1 MFLLS
6 SISFIIFLK
15 TCSARKPV
23 FLIPGLMATRLH
35 GNVSRRTYWYC
46 SDIKDDDVWVND
58 VLMIPPL
65 YNCILE
71 YVGLHW
77 NNETNEVTQKEGVS
91 IGPVDFGGLEGI
103 AFVDEFEH
111 DTHFAPTYAPLANAL
126 KERGYVERETL
137 FGIPYDW
144 RYGMSHPDSFWA
156 DVKELIETAYEQNNK
171 EKVVLV
177 GHSMG
182 TIFINY
188 LCMTKM
194 TKEWRQ
200 KYIDSAFLIA
210 PSMGGSFLSFIAILT
225 RKIPFL
231 PFLGELPDSA
241 QKLGGVDIHNPNFEI
256 FGDRPLF
263 TDENGTNYAARDLKK
278 ALKSTG
284 IFDSDPSIEKIY
296 ELNEDWPTH
305 APIPFDFPVSI
316 IYNTAI
322 GTLVSL
328 DRSNGNEKYIYG
340 DGDLLVNAE
349 GFDYLC
355 NKWNT
360 TYEVDCLNLN
370 KIYPAA
376 NHLSIVWQN
385 VTMNRLFDRLE
396 NDNWKKLRK

>member
-1 MFLLS
+1 
-6 SISFIIFLK
+6 
-15 TCSARKPV
+15 
-23 FLIPGLMATRLH
+23 MATRLH
-35 GNVSRRTYWYC
+35 GIVSRRSYWYC

-188 LCMTKM
+188 LCMKKM
-194 TKEWRQ
+194 TK
-200 KYIDSAFLIA
+200 
-210 PSMGGSFLSFIAILT
+210 
-225 RKIPFL
+225 
-231 PFLGELPDSA
+231 
-241 QKLGGVDIHNPNFEI
+241 
-256 FGDRPLF
+256 
-263 TDENGTNYAARDLKK
+263 
-278 ALKSTG
+278 
-284 IFDSDPSIEKIY
+284 
-296 ELNEDWPTH
+296 
-305 APIPFDFPVSI
+305 
-316 IYNTAI
+316 
-322 GTLVSL
+322 
-328 DRSNGNEKYIYG
+328 
-340 DGDLLVNAE
+340 
-349 GFDYLC
+349 
-355 NKWNT
+355 
-360 TYEVDCLNLN
+360 
-370 KIYPAA
+370 
-376 NHLSIVWQN
+376 
-385 VTMNRLFDRLE
+385 
-396 NDNWKKLRK
+396 